1 MIVAIHQPQYLPWV
15 PYFDKADSC
24 DVFVY
29 LDNVQFQKNG
39 LQNRN
44 QIKSATGAT
53 WLTVPVHATLSK
65 TIAETSI
72 ADPRWQKKH
81 VRSIEMNYARA
92 PYFEWFHNHL
102 KPLVEREWM
111 LLADLNIAVTELL
124 FTCLHINCKRIRA
137 SDLQVTGTA
146 DELVMNICESLGAK
160 AYVSGQGAKAYH
172 DEKKF
177 QERGI
182 ELHYQEYRN
191 QPYPQCH
198 PKIGF
203 VPDLSALD
211 MVLNM
216 GPGAGDIMRAGRQRR
231 DFAMNG
237 LL

>member
-24 DVFVY
+24 DLFVY

-44 QIKSATGAT
+44 QIKSVTGAT

-81 VRSIEMNYARA
+81 VRSIQTNYAKA
-92 PYFEWFHNHL
+92 PYIEWFNDQL
-102 KPLVEREWM
+102 KPLIERDWM
-111 LLADLNIAVTELL
+111 LLADLNIAVTEWL
-124 FTCLHINCKRIRA
+124 FACMGINCKRIRA
-137 SDLQVTGTA
+137 SDLQVLGTGS
-146 DELVMNICESLGAK
+146 DLVTNICRTVGAK
-160 AYVSGQGAKAYH
+160 VYVSGQGARAYH
-172 DEKKF
+172 DERKF
-177 QERGI
+177 QELGI
-182 ELHYQEYRN
+182 ELHYQQYRN
-191 QPYPQCH
+191 QPYPQCY
-198 PKIGF
+198 PKLGF

-211 MVLNM
+211 LVLNA
-216 GPGAGDIMRAGRQRR
+216 GPGAGQIMRAGKQQH
-231 DFAMNG
+231 DVVVGA